1 MNSKVLSSAILGI
14 DAYVVE
20 VECHLTGSRIPRFV
34 TVGFPEGAVKE
45 SKERVTAAIRN
56 SGFKIPSKPITIN
69 LAPAD
74 IRKEGSAFDLPIA
87 IGLLVATG
95 HVMPGLPRK
104 PVINGRT
111 GFVRHITADPWSTAH
126 YCLCL

>member
-20 VECHLTGSRIPRFV
+20 VECHLTGARIPRFV
-34 TVGFPEGAVKE
+34 TVGLPEGAVKE

-56 SGFKIPSKPITIN
+56 SGFKIPAKHITIN

-74 IRKEGSAFDLPIA
+74 IRKEGSAFDLPIT
-87 IGLLVATG
+87 IGLLAATG
-95 HVMPGLPRK
+95 HVMPDYLGNLLLM
-104 PVINGRT
+104 GELALDGT
-111 GFVRHITADPWSTAH
+111 
-126 YCLCL
+126 L